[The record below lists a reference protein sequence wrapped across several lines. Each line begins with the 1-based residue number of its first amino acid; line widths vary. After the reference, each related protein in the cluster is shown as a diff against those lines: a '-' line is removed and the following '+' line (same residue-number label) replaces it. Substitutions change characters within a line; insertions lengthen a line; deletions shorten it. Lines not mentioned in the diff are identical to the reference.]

1 VQQPL
6 YFIQNFIVFRFYKT
20 MKGRVGWFVAI
31 MAASAVLGSRAASI
45 FLDENDLRTA
55 WLAALAR
62 PANHRLEGE
71 ELPTVQDFG
80 DGQDVADE
88 ASEAGQALAGEE
100 EDAQGVNF

>member
-1 VQQPL
+1 
-6 YFIQNFIVFRFYKT
+6 

-45 FLDENDLRTA
+45 LLDENDLRTA
-55 WLAALAR
+55 WLAALAK
-62 PANHRLEGE
+62 PATHRLEGE

-88 ASEAGQALAGEE
+88 AGEAGQAVAGEV
-100 EDAQGVNF
+100 EDEQGVNF